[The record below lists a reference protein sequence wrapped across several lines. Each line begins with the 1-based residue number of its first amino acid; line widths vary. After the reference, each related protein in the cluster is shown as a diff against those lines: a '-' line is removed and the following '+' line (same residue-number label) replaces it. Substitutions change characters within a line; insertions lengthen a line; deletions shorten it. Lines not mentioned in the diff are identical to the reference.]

1 MAQFEGRSVDDP
13 VPTSSQAPKLYWLAI
28 AISGLI
34 GVLVV
39 IGACVLA
46 WGGKEVPEGILLM
59 GASAVT
65 ALAVLLRPAGAGG

>member
-1 MAQFEGRSVDDP
+1 MTQFQGQSVDDP
-13 VPTSSQAPKLYWLAI
+13 VPTSSQAPKLYWLAV

-34 GVLVV
+34 AVLVV
-39 IGACVLA
+39 IEAGVLA

-65 ALAVLLRPAGAGG
+65 ALAFMLKPTGA